1 MGLRKGRIAF
11 SAWTVPVLASIETS
25 DIEFKVDLLA
35 DSEFFKLFM
44 VVDGKL
50 NFLALP
56 RIKLFFYQLFVNL
69 KNDWGGRPVSLNF
82 FVENYLCCD
91 VVSVVPF
98 LQILLE
104 LVWVQTAG
112 QQWDRIFNVAY
123 GIVQIGTL
131 KSKVP
136 FFSHPLQKIVE
147 FSLWGHTS
155 LLPDPTNRKCRI
167 GRRRSNWLKLDE
179 RYLSPVLWKFS

>member
-1 MGLRKGRIAF
+1 
-11 SAWTVPVLASIETS
+11 
-25 DIEFKVDLLA
+25 
-35 DSEFFKLFM
+35 M

-104 LVWVQTAG
+104 LV
-112 QQWDRIFNVAY
+112 
-123 GIVQIGTL
+123 
-131 KSKVP
+131 
-136 FFSHPLQKIVE
+136 
-147 FSLWGHTS
+147 
-155 LLPDPTNRKCRI
+155 
-167 GRRRSNWLKLDE
+167 
-179 RYLSPVLWKFS
+179 